1 MLVSAA
7 WIIPAILGA
16 VNQIAQQ
23 RISGNALNIREV
35 LFSSLD
41 WLLYALLTP
50 AVFALSSRWPLTKPG
65 LVRHAVL
72 HLMMALLFCVAW
84 AGLGT
89 LLKIALQPDALWGS
103 PPVHFM
109 RWLFITLPFG
119 VAVYLAVVGIE
130 HAIRSFVEIA
140 QMAEQLSSAR
150 LAALQARVNPH
161 FLFNTLNTIGVLVR
175 DGDRQAATRILEQFS
190 DVMRRTLS
198 RQREQEVTL
207 REELDLV
214 HQYLAIEQARFAD
227 RLHTEFEIDP
237 ATLPAAVPSFA
248 VQQLVENAIRH
259 GIAKSAEGGTVTVRA
274 RKTEARGPRPEAF
287 VEIFVIDDGAGLT
300 ADPYVPGHAIE
311 NARERLQALYG
322 SGASLVIERATPG
335 GTIATMRMPYRELV
349 LESDLA

>member
-1 MLVSAA
+1 
-7 WIIPAILGA
+7 
-16 VNQIAQQ
+16 
-23 RISGNALNIREV
+23 
-35 LFSSLD
+35 
-41 WLLYALLTP
+41 
-50 AVFALSSRWPLTKPG
+50 VFALSSRWPLTRPR
-65 LVRHAVL
+65 LVRHAIL

-84 AGLGT
+84 AGMGT
-89 LLKIALQPDALWGS
+89 LLKVTLQPDALWGS
-103 PPVHFM
+103 PPVHFI

-130 HAIRSFVEIA
+130 HAIRYFVEMA

-161 FLFNTLNTIGVLVR
+161 FLFNTLNTIGVMVR
-175 DGDRQAATRILEQFS
+175 DGDQQAATRILEQFS

-227 RLHTEFEIDP
+227 RLRTEFQIDP

-248 VQQLVENAIRH
+248 VQQLVENAVRH
-259 GIAKSAEGGTVTVRA
+259 GIAKSTEGGTVTIRA
-274 RKTEARGPRPEAF
+274 SRKTEARGPRPEAF
-287 VEIFVIDDGAGLT
+287 VEISVIDDGAGLT

-311 NARERLQALYG
+311 NTRERLLALHG
-322 SGASLVIERATPG
+322 ARASLVIETAAPR
-335 GTIATMRMPYRELV
+335 GTIATMRLPYRELV
-349 LESDLA
+349 LESDIA